1 MLFAVAVAF
10 PRTISLPGTYKRLK
24 GAVSTSDKYTA
35 PATRAALSVGCI
47 GFFVRPARSFR
58 FSALDVG
65 CWALAV
71 CFIPESNR
79 PPIAAQPDC
88 CEEECRRKCQPEPE
102 TWRAQ
107 EFSRSELRE
116 RV

>member
-10 PRTISLPGTYKRLK
+10 PRSISLPGTYKRLK

-58 FSALDVG
+58 FSAWDVG
-65 CWALAV
+65 SWALGV
-71 CFIPESNR
+71 CFIPGIRWVLGSGV
-79 PPIAAQPDC
+79 AGLL
-88 CEEECRRKCQPEPE
+88 RRGMPQRMPARSRDLACSEIFPE
-102 TWRAQ
+102 
-107 EFSRSELRE
+107 
-116 RV
+116 